1 VVHVARYL
9 WRASY
14 STEGA
19 KGLQKEGGTSRRE
32 AIEKL
37 VADIG
42 GSIEA
47 FYFAFGDDDV
57 IVIADLPDNANAA
70 AVALAVGSS
79 GAVNIKTTVLLTPEE
94 VDRATKISVAYRPP
108 GK

>member
-1 VVHVARYL
+1 V
-9 WRASY
+9 SY
-14 STEGA
+14 SVQGTQ
-19 KGLQKEGGTSRRE
+19 GLKKEGGTGRKE
-32 AIEKL
+32 LVEKL
-37 VADIG
+37 AAEMG
-42 GSIEA
+42 GTIEA

-57 IVIADLPDNANAA
+57 YVIADLPDNTNAA

-94 VDRATKISVAYRPP
+94 VDRASKISVAYRPP